1 MSAIEPKAAEVPFQ
15 PLLSFESKPLPK
27 GKISFEEFLD
37 WCDEDTWAEWED
49 GEVILMSPAANRH
62 QQIGGF
68 LETLLRIYTERN
80 QLGLVFSAPFL
91 MRLPF
96 LPRGREPDLLYI
108 ATEHLSRLK
117 DTYLDGPANVVVE
130 IVSEE
135 SIDRDTNKKF
145 TEYALGRVPEYWLIN
160 YLEEEATF
168 YHLSEKGDYSPLPLE
183 GGNLFRSQEI
193 AGFWLRV
200 DWLWQVPLPDTFGT
214 LQALMPQL
222 QSEALRQA
230 EMRFR
235 QEAAARHQE
244 ALARRQAE
252 HRAQQEA
259 DARRQ
264 AEQRAQAE
272 AIARRQAEQRA
283 QAEATVRQQEMDAR
297 RQAEQRVQQAE
308 AELDR
313 LRAELEA
320 LRKSTPI
327 DRG

>member
-27 GKISFEEFLD
+27 GKISFEDFLD

-68 LETLLRIYTERN
+68 LETLLRIYTERH

-117 DTYLDGPANVVVE
+117 DTYLDGPADVVVE

-145 TEYALGRVPEYWLIN
+145 TEYALGGVPEYWLIN

-168 YHLSEKGDYSPLPLE
+168 YHLSAEGDSAGASPSHYSPLPLV

-193 AGFWLRV
+193 KGFWLRV

-259 DARRQ
+259 A
-264 AEQRAQAE
+264 
-272 AIARRQAEQRA
+272 ARRQAEQRA
-283 QAEATVRQQEMDAR
+283 QAEATAR
-297 RQAEQRVQQAE
+297 RQAEQRAQQAE
-308 AELDR
+308 AELNR

-320 LRKSTPI
+320 LLKST
-327 DRG
+327 